1 MPSKSDHEL
10 VPVHE
15 IMSEKDVKE
24 LFQTFNITIEN
35 LPKIFESD
43 IQAKKLEA
51 KPGQVLKIYRRE
63 GKREYPYYRAV
74 IDG

>member
-15 IMSEKDVKE
+15 VMSEKEVKE

-43 IQAKKLEA
+43 VQAKKLEA